1 MLVDEL
7 FIPHRAGTV
16 RVPIH
21 ERVTVFA
28 GLGETGRHRMAR
40 LFVGALAGAGPAY
53 ISMRDSSGDRALI
66 STVGTRHADGRVV
79 EGPVPTVEP
88 TAGALERRMIV
99 RAADLGLGPGRP
111 DPFTVADRTAAT
123 IAHRQLVGELTAV
136 EAGAAE
142 RAHLVAELGP
152 PPDLDPGEATG
163 RLGPDVA
170 GRPATLVAAAPTIDR
185 LLRSRQAAEDVLV
198 HTGLALRAAS
208 APETARELF
217 DRVRGTAAATA
228 LLAAVTAGARMEARR
243 SEPADAGTPADP
255 ATRGEADD
263 VKVDVRSVRRRA
275 RAEGEA
281 VRGAAEED
289 IVDCD
294 RSLKELAGE
303 AGVAVGAEGP
313 GSALARALRVA
324 PCRATPD
331 DARRRP
337 EDAARRIVARRRAM
351 VEARIAELPTDDDVR
366 AARRRLEGAA
376 ARLGRLDASDPA
388 GAAPSLGQV
397 RNALLGRAASLRPNG
412 IVGTVPLLLDEPLVR
427 IAPADRCDLLDVLVR
442 ISDRTQIVLLT
453 DDPVTTTWARHH
465 AERGELRLV
474 DLAATAPSR

>member
-1 MLVDEL
+1 M
-7 FIPHRAGTV
+7 
-16 RVPIH
+16 
-21 ERVTVFA
+21 
-28 GLGETGRHRMAR
+28 
-40 LFVGALAGAGPAY
+40 
-53 ISMRDSSGDRALI
+53 
-66 STVGTRHADGRVV
+66 
-79 EGPVPTVEP
+79 
-88 TAGALERRMIV
+88 
-99 RAADLGLGPGRP
+99 
-111 DPFTVADRTAAT
+111 
-123 IAHRQLVGELTAV
+123 
-136 EAGAAE
+136 
-142 RAHLVAELGP
+142 
-152 PPDLDPGEATG
+152 
-163 RLGPDVA
+163 
-170 GRPATLVAAAPTIDR
+170 
-185 LLRSRQAAEDVLV
+185 
-198 HTGLALRAAS
+198 
-208 APETARELF
+208 
-217 DRVRGTAAATA
+217 
-228 LLAAVTAGARMEARR
+228 TAGARMEARR

-275 RAEGEA
+275 RAEVEA

>member
-152 PPDLDPGEATG
+152 PPTSIPA
-163 RLGPDVA
+163 
-170 GRPATLVAAAPTIDR
+170 RPP
-185 LLRSRQAAEDVLV
+185 
-198 HTGLALRAAS
+198 AAS
-208 APETARELF
+208 ALTSPGAPRPWSRRPRRST
-217 DRVRGTAAATA
+217 GSS
-228 LLAAVTAGARMEARR
+228 AAVKRPRT
-243 SEPADAGTPADP
+243 SWST
-255 ATRGEADD
+255 
-263 VKVDVRSVRRRA
+263 
-275 RAEGEA
+275 
-281 VRGAAEED
+281 
-289 IVDCD
+289 
-294 RSLKELAGE
+294 
-303 AGVAVGAEGP
+303 P
-313 GSALARALRVA
+313 GSPCGPRPRPRRHGSCSTGSVA
-324 PCRATPD
+324 PPRPPPCS
-331 DARRRP
+331 RR
-337 EDAARRIVARRRAM
+337 
-351 VEARIAELPTDDDVR
+351 
-366 AARRRLEGAA
+366 
-376 ARLGRLDASDPA
+376 
-388 GAAPSLGQV
+388 
-397 RNALLGRAASLRPNG
+397 
-412 IVGTVPLLLDEPLVR
+412 
-427 IAPADRCDLLDVLVR
+427 
-442 ISDRTQIVLLT
+442 
-453 DDPVTTTWARHH
+453 
-465 AERGELRLV
+465 
-474 DLAATAPSR
+474 